1 MIALI
6 VVALGAVAA
15 AVGTGVLAARSTRR
29 PRVYFVAWTI
39 ALFGLAVGLG
49 AATLGYLAGYGAMI
63 FRAMELGA
71 QLIAPLSLCIALV
84 EIVGRGL
91 GARFTMRLVVG
102 GIAVIALVVLG
113 TDPINPGVAFS
124 TTWPDPSSYYQI
136 APLTVL
142 GFIALFTTA
151 TAAIAVPVILT
162 RSSREQ
168 LPHAEKASALY
179 LAVAA
184 FLVVL
189 PGLAWLAKKS
199 LGIEPPLP
207 DKDIFAAC
215 CVLAVALT
223 WYAAKIAGDRDLSP
237 AGLEAAAS
245 RPADDPW
252 DDDGR
257 RYVYETDE
265 FDRYGSVDR
274 AGGSH
279 RGGPDYRPDQ
289 DYGRVNVAE
298 PDSEIR
304 YPGLAALA
312 AGPAEQADDL
322 SRYGRA
328 GRPGESGPYGEA
340 DGRHHDKRRSSTPSD
355 DDPQAQLFGQIT
367 IYTLLEGR
375 VEDFDR
381 LTEWVVGQVRSKE
394 PDTLVYIVHAVPTAP
409 LQRILYEVYR
419 NRAAHEEHSRRRYVM
434 TYQAEQRSFVLTTNV
449 IELGLKQAKV
459 SPLPSIS
466 AISDILSESG
476 IDLTGITRSSQASRE
491 AQPRHQPQYERPP
504 DYDPQDQYDRRPR
517 YEPQPGY
524 EAPYQGWADIRRED
538 SRY

>member
-49 AATLGYLAGYGAMI
+49 ATTLGYLAGYGAMI

-71 QLIAPLSLCIALV
+71 QMIAPLSLCIALV
-84 EIVGRGL
+84 ETVGRGL
-91 GARFTMRLVVG
+91 GARFTMRLVVS

-136 APLTVL
+136 APLAVL

-151 TAAIAVPVILT
+151 TVLIAAPVVLI

-168 LPHAEKASALY
+168 LPRAEKASALY
-179 LAVAA
+179 LAAAA
-184 FLVVL
+184 FFVVL
-189 PGLAWLAKKS
+189 PGLAWLTKKS

-215 CVLAVALT
+215 CVLAVGLT
-223 WYAAKIAGDRDLSP
+223 WYAARIAGDRDLSQ

-245 RPADDPW
+245 RPQDGPW

-257 RYVYETDE
+257 RYVYETGE
-265 FDRYGSVDR
+265 FDGYGSVDR

-279 RGGPDYRPDQ
+279 RGGPDYRPDK
-289 DYGRVNVAE
+289 DYRRVNFAE

-322 SRYGRA
+322 SRHGRA
-328 GRPGESGPYGEA
+328 EYLGEPEPHGEA
-340 DGRHHDKRRSSTPSD
+340 DGHHLDKRRGKHPD

-381 LTEWVVGQVRSKE
+381 LTEWVVAQVRSKE

-434 TYQAEQRSFVLTTNV
+434 TYQAEQRSFVLATNV
-449 IELGLKQAKV
+449 IELGLQQAKV

-476 IDLTGITRSSQASRE
+476 IDLTGVTRSSQTQYDRQYDR
-491 AQPRHQPQYERPP
+491 QPRHQPQ
-504 DYDPQDQYDRRPR
+504 
-517 YEPQPGY
+517 PQPQPEY
-524 EAPYQGWADIRRED
+524 EAPYQGWAGIRGED